1 MKQPTTQLLY
11 QYWND
16 IRGSRMAPTRFE
28 IEPTRLAP
36 FLSETFILER
46 RAAGSFI
53 FRLAGTRVCEQ
64 FGRELRGEDFVEFAV
79 DDLGAI
85 AKGLE
90 AVTTLGAVLHAEIEA
105 TTGDGRLAVFEAI
118 VLPLVHP
125 ANEVTRY
132 LGSLSAVDPPLW
144 LGAQPLVSSWV
155 ATHTL
160 IWPDGRPRSL
170 ADEVAAGQLA
180 FAPELAAA
188 RVVRSANRQF
198 RILDG
203 GRKE

>member
-11 QYWND
+11 RYWND
-16 IRGSRMAPTRFE
+16 LRGSRLAPTRFE

-36 FLSETFILER
+36 ILSETFILER
-46 RAAGSFI
+46 GEAGSFT

-64 FGRELRGEDFVEFAV
+64 FGRELRGENFIELAV
-79 DDLGAI
+79 DDLGGI
-85 AKGLE
+85 ANGLE
-90 AVTTLGAVLHAEIEA
+90 AVTNLGAVLHVEIEA
-105 TTGDGRLAVFEAI
+105 TTNDGRLAVFEAI

-125 ANEVTRY
+125 ADEVTRY
-132 LGSLSAVDPPLW
+132 LGSLSAIDPPPW

-155 ATHTL
+155 ASHTL

-170 ADEVAAGQLA
+170 AEEAARQVP
-180 FAPELAAA
+180 FVPELAAA
-188 RVVRSANRQF
+188 RVVRSAHRQF

>member
-16 IRGSRMAPTRFE
+16 LRGSRLAPTRFE
-28 IEPTRLAP
+28 IEPTRLASV
-36 FLSETFILER
+36 LSETFILER
-46 RAAGSFI
+46 NAADSFT

-64 FGRELRGEDFVEFAV
+64 FGRELRGENFIEFAI
-79 DDLGAI
+79 DDLGGI
-85 AKGLE
+85 VKGLE

-105 TTGDGRLAVFEAI
+105 TTSDGRVAVFEAI
-118 VLPLVHP
+118 VLPLIHP
-125 ANEVTRY
+125 TDEVTRY
-132 LGSLSAVDPPLW
+132 LGSLTAIDPPLW
-144 LGAQPLVSSWV
+144 LGAQPLISSWV

-170 ADEVAAGQLA
+170 AGVAARQLP

-188 RVVRSANRQF
+188 RIVRSAHRQF

>member
-1 MKQPTTQLLY
+1 MKQPTTQVLY
-11 QYWND
+11 RYWNEL
-16 IRGSRMAPTRFE
+16 RGGRLAPARFE
-28 IEPTRLAP
+28 IEPTRLASV
-36 FLSETFILER
+36 LSETFILER
-46 RAAGSFI
+46 RAADEFI
-53 FRLAGTRVCEQ
+53 FRLAGTRICEQ
-64 FGRELRGEDFVEFAV
+64 FGRELRGENFIEFAV
-79 DDLGAI
+79 DDLGGI
-85 AKGLE
+85 ASGLR
-90 AVTTLGAVLHAEIEA
+90 AAATQGAVLHSEIEA
-105 TTGDGRLAVFEAI
+105 TTSDGRLAVFEAI

-132 LGSLSAVDPPLW
+132 LGSLSAIDPPLW

-160 IWPDGRPRSL
+160 IWPDGRPHSL
-170 ADEVAAGQLA
+170 DDDSARQLP

-188 RVVRSANRQF
+188 RVVRSAHRQF